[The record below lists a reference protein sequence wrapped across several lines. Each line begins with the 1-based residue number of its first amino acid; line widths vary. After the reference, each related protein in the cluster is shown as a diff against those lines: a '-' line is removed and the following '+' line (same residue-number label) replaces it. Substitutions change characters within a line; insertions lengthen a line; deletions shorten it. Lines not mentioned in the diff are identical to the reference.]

1 MRRLLIIGCG
11 DVGMRLIPLARARY
25 RVFAL
30 TRDAANCVALRAQG
44 AVPIVGDLDQPQT
57 LMSLAGIAQ
66 DVVHLA
72 PPPSQGVIDTRTA
85 HLIAALG
92 KRKGRNKIAN
102 KTSNKAAQNTRSS
115 LPQHVVYISTSGVY
129 GDCGGELVPETRPA
143 RPQTARAK
151 RRVDAERRLRAW
163 GARCGVP
170 VSILRV
176 PGIYAA
182 DRLPLA
188 RLQKGT
194 PALRDED
201 DSYVNHVHADDL
213 ARLVMAAL
221 TRAAPGRAYNAADD
235 LPQKMGEYFDLV
247 ADRHGLKRPPRVARS
262 EAQRVIP
269 ETLWSFMSESRR
281 LTNRRIKQE
290 LRFRL
295 RYPSVLDGVTP
306 ADAVPSH
313 VNHERS

>member
-11 DVGMRLIPLARARY
+11 DVGLRLIPLARARY
-25 RVFAL
+25 RVYAL
-30 TRDAANCVALRAQG
+30 IRDARDTAQCAALRALG
-44 AVPIVGDLDQPQT
+44 VVPVIGDLDKPQT
-57 LMSLAGIAQ
+57 LSSIAGIAH

-72 PPPSQGVIDTRTA
+72 PPPANGATDTRTA

-92 KRKGRNKIAN
+92 KYGKYGSQYGKYQTHRN
-102 KTSNKAAQNTRSS
+102 S
-115 LPQHVVYISTSGVY
+115 LPQHFVYISTSGVY
-129 GDCGGELVPETRPA
+129 GDCAGALVPETRPA
-143 RPQTARAK
+143 QPQTARAQ

-163 GARCGVP
+163 GVRSGVQ

-188 RLQKGT
+188 RLQRGT

-201 DSYVNHVHADDL
+201 DSFVNHVHADDL
-213 ARLVMAAL
+213 ARMVIAAL
-221 TRAAPGRAYNAADD
+221 HHASPGRTYNAVDD

-247 ADRHGLKRPPRVARS
+247 ADRHGLKRPPRIAR
-262 EAQRVIP
+262 ADAARQIP
-269 ETLWSFMSESRR
+269 ENLLSFMSESRR
-281 LTNRRIKQE
+281 LTNQRLKLE

-295 RYPSVLDGVTP
+295 RYPSV
-306 ADAVPSH
+306 
-313 VNHERS
+313 HEGIVGTDR

>member
-11 DVGMRLIPLARARY
+11 DVGLRLIALARARH
-25 RVFAL
+25 RVYSRVYAL
-30 TRDAANCVALRAQG
+30 TRDPAQCAALRALDV
-44 AVPIVGDLDQPQT
+44 VPVIGDLDKPQT
-57 LMSLAGIAQ
+57 LSSIAGIAH

-72 PPPSQGVIDTRTA
+72 PPPASGATDTRTA

-92 KRKGRNKIAN
+92 KYGSKYGKYQ
-102 KTSNKAAQNTRSS
+102 THRSS
-115 LPQHVVYISTSGVY
+115 LPQHFVYISTSGVY
-129 GDCGGELVPETRPA
+129 GDCAGALVPETRPA
-143 RPQTARAK
+143 QPQTARAR

-163 GARCGVP
+163 GVRSGVQ

-188 RLQKGT
+188 RLQRGT

-201 DSYVNHVHADDL
+201 DSFVNHVHADDL
-213 ARLVMAAL
+213 ARMVIAAL
-221 TRAAPGRAYNAADD
+221 HHASPGRAYNAVDD

-247 ADRHGLKRPPRVARS
+247 ADRHGLKRPPRIARVD
-262 EAQRVIP
+262 AARQIP
-269 ETLWSFMSESRR
+269 ENLLSFMSESRR
-281 LTNRRIKQE
+281 LTNQRLKQE

-295 RYPSVLDGVTP
+295 RYPSV
-306 ADAVPSH
+306 
-313 VNHERS
+313 HEGIAGSRNSGG